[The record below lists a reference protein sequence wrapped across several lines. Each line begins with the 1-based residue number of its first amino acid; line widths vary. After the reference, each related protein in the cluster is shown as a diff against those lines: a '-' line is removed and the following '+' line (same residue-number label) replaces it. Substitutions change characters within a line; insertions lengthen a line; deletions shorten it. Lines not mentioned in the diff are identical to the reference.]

1 MEILELARAKL
12 VSSREIDNRYDTFSH
27 VARLAVLDIQLSL
40 DFEPRREKVQIEEGA
55 LVESH
60 MQFTYSVPDHR
71 EYLRSGYPSEPLL
84 AEAAAQ
90 QLWMWRTQNPFI
102 VVETLTNILETG
114 LLDHG
119 ELGELTGR
127 QLLLDA
133 YHRAVELEQ
142 RDRPEKTP
150 PNFSAGCHLITFI
163 EVLYTNEL
171 ADMVLDSTPDD
182 SEGIS
187 FREAFKDTLIC

>member
-1 MEILELARAKL
+1 MKASELHTEILELARAKL
-12 VSSREIDNRYDTFSH
+12 VASREIDSRYDTFSRA
-27 VARLAVLDIQLSL
+27 ARLAVLDVQLSL
-40 DFEPRREKVQIEEGA
+40 DFEPRREKVQLEESN

-60 MQFTYSVPDHR
+60 MRIAYSIPDHR

-90 QLWMWRTQNPFI
+90 QLWTWRMQNPFMA
-102 VVETLTNILETG
+102 VETLTNILETG
-114 LLDHG
+114 LLDRG

-142 RDRPEKTP
+142 ADRPRKRLP
-150 PNFSAGCHLITFI
+150 IS
-163 EVLYTNEL
+163 
-171 ADMVLDSTPDD
+171 VLDVV
-182 SEGIS
+182 
-187 FREAFKDTLIC
+187 L